1 MKSLKNNLSRSNKVF
16 NRKII
21 LVLLAVF
28 VFCIQITFA
37 SGVKK
42 TGTTAAKF
50 LSIGIGPRANAMGS
64 AFTSISN
71 DASALYWNPA
81 GIAQINKYEGLFTY
95 TKLFADINLN
105 YLGVVIPAGEMGTF
119 GLSITALNYG
129 TMDVTTEL
137 YPEGTGETFTAGSYE
152 FGLSYARNITDEF
165 LVGISAKYIREDIYN
180 SSAGGLAFDIGTI
193 FTTPFYGIKF
203 SSAITNYG
211 TKMQMTGQDLL
222 IQHDPDPTRNGNNAN
237 VDAYYS
243 TDQFELPL
251 RLQIG
256 LSKEFTFMDD
266 QTFTIAVDGIHPND
280 NSQYINV
287 GGELSLFKNMVSLRA
302 GYKTLFLQD
311 TQEGLTLGFGLHY
324 DGLQFFDISVDYAYQ
339 KFQYLGNT
347 HSFGVILD
355 F

>member
-1 MKSLKNNLSRSNKVF
+1 MFKRIFIFIV
-16 NRKII
+16 
-21 LVLLAVF
+21 VMAF
-28 VFCIQITFA
+28 VVSQTYTFA

-50 LSIGIGPRANAMGS
+50 LSIGIGPRANAMGG

-81 GIAQINKYEGLFTY
+81 GIALVDKYEGLFTY
-95 TKLFADINLN
+95 TTLFADINTDF
-105 YLGVVIPAGEMGTF
+105 LGVVIPAGEAGTF
-119 GLSITALNYG
+119 GFSVTAVNYG

-152 FGLSYARNITDEF
+152 FGLSYARFITDEF
-165 LVGISAKYIREDIYN
+165 LVGITTKYIREDIYN
-180 SSAGGLAFDIGTI
+180 SSASGFAFDVGTI

-203 SSAITNYG
+203 SSSITNYG
-211 TKMQMTGQDLL
+211 SKMQMSGQDLL
-222 IQHDPDPTRNGNNAN
+222 IQYDSDPTRNGNNAN

-256 LSKEFTFMDD
+256 LSKEFTFLDD
-266 QTFTIAVDGIHPND
+266 QKFTIAIDGIHPND
-280 NSQYINV
+280 NSQYLNV
-287 GGELSLFKNMVSLRA
+287 GGELSLFKNMLSLRA

-311 TQEGLTLGFGLHY
+311 SQEGLTLGVGVHY

-339 KFQYLGNT
+339 KYTYLGNT
-347 HSFGVILD
+347 QSFGIILD